1 MAVTIAETSG
11 HVTETVLKSPLS
23 PPVTMRRNDRS
34 HSPKYAWSA
43 RRQRRSKAPGTGVVL
58 KRVRPQTQAR
68 RAATHRADIVRR
80 CTRVPRD
87 RCSCG
92 SPKATAAKRQQHGN
106 TAPVDDDLGRKD
118 SRIRKPRLHG
128 APHLVRHHVCL
139 SVCSGL
145 MVLFVR
151 SHEAAAQSLSDLL
164 RSTPGHHGHCGHLL
178 SSTHHRVVNTL
189 ITAVDRLA
197 PAPTRTRPRP
207 KAGPNPGKKKR
218 NSKLN
223 VQIPTGSAQQP
234 HHHQQNALTTPGTR
248 RGCSWSRCSR
258 RHSHC

>member
-1 MAVTIAETSG
+1 MRAWPTSCCCSNRTVGTPATPVQSAWHWGCAGTSQATNSSPQSRNTPGRRRLPGAHGYHGPAVHA
-11 HVTETVLKSPLS
+11 
-23 PPVTMRRNDRS
+23 
-34 HSPKYAWSA
+34 AA
-43 RRQRRSKAPGTGVVL
+43 RRPPRPSASNMATRPLLTTTLVAKTPAFGSHAFMGHRTLCGTM
-58 KRVRPQTQAR
+58 
-68 RAATHRADIVRR
+68 
-80 CTRVPRD
+80 
-87 RCSCG
+87 S
-92 SPKATAAKRQQHGN
+92 
-106 TAPVDDDLGRKD
+106 
-118 SRIRKPRLHG
+118 
-128 APHLVRHHVCL
+128 VCL

-218 NSKLN
+218 NSKLK
-223 VQIPTGSAQQP
+223 VQISTGSAQQP

-248 RGCSWSRCSR
+248 RCCCWSRCCR
-258 RHSHC
+258 

>member
-1 MAVTIAETSG
+1 MEPACAAQGVRRGRRTQLQRSKIKSQKNAAPRNHALQHLKGHHIRIHILVCG
-11 HVTETVLKSPLS
+11 HVTHGVHVDVL
-23 PPVTMRRNDRS
+23 
-34 HSPKYAWSA
+34 
-43 RRQRRSKAPGTGVVL
+43 
-58 KRVRPQTQAR
+58 
-68 RAATHRADIVRR
+68 I
-80 CTRVPRD
+80 C

-178 SSTHHRVVNTL
+178 SSTHHRVANTL
-189 ITAVDRLA
+189 NAAVDRLA
-197 PAPTRTRPRP
+197 PAPTRTWPRP
-207 KAGPNPGKKKR
+207 KAGPNPRKTER
-218 NSKLN
+218 NSKLK
-223 VQIPTGSAQQP
+223 VQTSNFEALRSDGPANSHPTPTQRTA
-234 HHHQQNALTTPGTR
+234 AA
-248 RGCSWSRCSR
+248 
-258 RHSHC
+258 

>member
-1 MAVTIAETSG
+1 MADQLLLFQPHGRHAGNAGPKRLALGLCWNKPGHKLKPAEPQHTGQTS
-11 HVTETVLKSPLS
+11 
-23 PPVTMRRNDRS
+23 
-34 HSPKYAWSA
+34 SA
-43 RRQRRSKAPGTGVVL
+43 RCP
-58 KRVRPQTQAR
+58 
-68 RAATHRADIVRR
+68 
-80 CTRVPRD
+80 RVPRA

-151 SHEAAAQSLSDLL
+151 SHEAAALSLSDLL

-234 HHHQQNALTTPGTR
+234 HHHQQTALTTPGR
-248 RGCSWSRCSR
+248 RRCCCWSRCCR
-258 RHSHC
+258 

>member
-1 MAVTIAETSG
+1 MVGTPATPVQSAWHWGCAETSQA
-11 HVTETVLKSPLS
+11 TNSSPQS
-23 PPVTMRRNDRS
+23 RNTPV
-34 HSPKYAWSA
+34 
-43 RRQRRSKAPGTGVVL
+43 
-58 KRVRPQTQAR
+58 
-68 RAATHRADIVRR
+68 DIVRR
-80 CTRVPRD
+80 CTRVPRA

-218 NSKLN
+218 NSKLK
-223 VQIPTGSAQQP
+223 VQISTGSAQQP
-234 HHHQQNALTTPGTR
+234 YHHQQIALTTPGR
-248 RGCSWSRCSR
+248 RRRCCWSGCCR
-258 RHSHC
+258 RHSP

>member
-139 SVCSGL
+139 SVCLLWSDGSIRQ
-145 MVLFVR
+145 VARGGCAVAER
-151 SHEAAAQSLSDLL
+151 PAAQHPGASWAL
-164 RSTPGHHGHCGHLL
+164 RAPPFIYSPQGGEHFDHC
-178 SSTHHRVVNTL
+178 
-189 ITAVDRLA
+189 
-197 PAPTRTRPRP
+197 
-207 KAGPNPGKKKR
+207 
-218 NSKLN
+218 
-223 VQIPTGSAQQP
+223 
-234 HHHQQNALTTPGTR
+234 
-248 RGCSWSRCSR
+248 C
-258 RHSHC
+258 